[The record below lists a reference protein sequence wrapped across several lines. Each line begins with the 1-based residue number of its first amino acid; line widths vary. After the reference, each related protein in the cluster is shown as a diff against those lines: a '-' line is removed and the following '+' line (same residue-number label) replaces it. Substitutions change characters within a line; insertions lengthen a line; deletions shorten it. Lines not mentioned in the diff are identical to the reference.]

1 MTELNPRATPVDGP
15 VDGPGGVDSIGM
27 SAAVDALGE
36 QMEAALA
43 SAADVGGLPDASG
56 VTSVVVMGMGGSG
69 VAGDIVA
76 ALAVPQLAV
85 PVAVVKGYDCPAF
98 VGPTTLAIAVSF
110 SGNTEETIEAATA
123 AHDAGASL
131 VAVTTGGRL
140 ADLARQWDAPLY
152 VVDAS
157 IPMPRAAVGAITVA
171 PLVALERIGLLSGVD
186 AIVHRTAAQLRT
198 RRDLDDVESDAVS
211 DVISQIGAGHLL
223 PIFYG
228 GGSLGSVAASRAK
241 AQVNENA
248 KIPAYASAMP
258 ELCHNELAGWDLAGP
273 PEQVSPLVVFALRHD
288 FEHPQIARRYDF
300 ARRVLGE
307 ARIPVPYHEV
317 RAQGDGPMAQ
327 LFDLIFQVDRLSL
340 RMAAAAGRDPGPVAL
355 LTELKAYLAQ
365 S

>member
-1 MTELNPRATPVDGP
+1 MTEQNPRPTPVGGP
-15 VDGPGGVDSIGM
+15 DSIGM
-27 SAAVDALGE
+27 AAAVDALAE
-36 QMEAALA
+36 QMEAALV
-43 SAADVGGLPDASG
+43 SAAVVGGLPDASE
-56 VTSVVVMGMGGSG
+56 VANVVVMGMGGSG

-76 ALAVPQLAV
+76 ALAAPELAV
-85 PVAVVKGYDCPAF
+85 PVAVAKGYDCPAF
-98 VGPTTLAIAVSF
+98 VGPTTLAIAVSC
-110 SGNTEETIEAATA
+110 SGNTEETLEAATA

-152 VVDAS
+152 AVDPS

-171 PLVALERIGLLSGVD
+171 PLVALERIGLLSGVG
-186 AIVHRTAAQLRT
+186 AMVHRTAAQLRA
-198 RRDLDDVESDAVS
+198 RRIRGVVESDPAS
-211 DVISQIGAGHLL
+211 DVISQIGAGQVL

-228 GGSLGSVAASRAK
+228 GGALGSVAAGRAK
-241 AQVNENA
+241 AQVNENV
-248 KIPAYASAMP
+248 KIPSYANAMP

-273 PEQVSPLVVFALRHD
+273 PEQGSPLVVFALRHD

-307 ARIPVPYHEV
+307 AQIPVPYYEM

-340 RMAAAAGRDPGPVAL
+340 RMAAAAGRDPGPIGL
-355 LTELKAYLAQ
+355 LTDLKAYLAR
-365 S
+365 